1 MATRNLTEP
10 FILMRNNAVQSRHI
24 YAEQNLTDIVALVE
38 SDSDVSNNVELKGMN
53 NDAPPAWAD
62 ALEETQY
69 ILSRLRVKI
78 DSLVELHSKQ
88 LTRPTLDDTSQEER
102 QMEQLTREIGRAFS
116 NGYRQVQTIKSAG
129 RHETKP
135 AERRL
140 ANSAVMAL
148 STALQELGLR
158 YRTAQ
163 NHYLTQ
169 PLLICQCFMNIT
181 VYFIRAKS
189 SLILSCY
196 SKELHLCTLFK
207 KVKSREERNN
217 QFFAEDQSLLNSIAT
232 DSWVTELNEAAGNN
246 WQKNE
251 QRQDSVLLQLEEPE
265 DRMKLAMEREDQI
278 GSIVQS
284 IADLKHIF
292 KDLAVMV
299 QDQGT
304 ILDRIDYNIEQTQVQ
319 VQEGYKQLKKADSY
333 QKANK
338 KLYCIVI
345 LAAAIILLSFL
356 FVIFKT

>member
-10 FILMRNNAVQSRHI
+10 FVLMRNNALQSRHI
-24 YAEQNLTDIVALVE
+24 YAEQNLTDSVALVE
-38 SDSDVSNNVELKGMN
+38 SDSGASDNVELKGVDS
-53 NDAPPAWAD
+53 DAPPTWAD

-129 RHETKP
+129 RHETKST
-135 AERRL
+135 ERRL

-169 PLLICQCFMNIT
+169 
-181 VYFIRAKS
+181 
-189 SLILSCY
+189 
-196 SKELHLCTLFK
+196 
-207 KVKSREERNN
+207 VKSREERNN
-217 QFFAEDQSLLNSIAT
+217 QFFAEDQSLLNNLAT
-232 DSWVTELNEAAGNN
+232 DSWVTELNEAAGDY
-246 WQKNE
+246 WPKNE

-265 DRMKLAMEREDQI
+265 DRMKLAMEREEQI

>member
-10 FILMRNNAVQSRHI
+10 FVLMRNNALQSRHI
-24 YAEQNLTDIVALVE
+24 YAEQNLTDSVALVE
-38 SDSDVSNNVELKGMN
+38 SDSGASDNVELKGVDS
-53 NDAPPAWAD
+53 DAPPTWAD

-78 DSLVELHSKQ
+78 DSLAELHSKH

-169 PLLICQCFMNIT
+169 
-181 VYFIRAKS
+181 
-189 SLILSCY
+189 
-196 SKELHLCTLFK
+196 
-207 KVKSREERNN
+207 VKSREERNN
-217 QFFAEDQSLLNSIAT
+217 QFFAEDQSLLNNLAT
-232 DSWVTELNEAAGNN
+232 DSWVTELNEAAGDY
-246 WQKNE
+246 WPKNE

-265 DRMKLAMEREDQI
+265 DRMKLAIEREEQI

>member
-10 FILMRNNAVQSRHI
+10 FVLMRNNALQTRHI
-24 YAEQNLTDIVALVE
+24 YAEQNLTDRVALVE
-38 SDSDVSNNVELKGMN
+38 SDSGGSDNVELKGVSA
-53 NDAPPAWAD
+53 DSGAPPVWVD

-69 ILSRLRVKI
+69 ILNKLRVKI

-88 LTRPTLDDTSQEER
+88 LTRPTLDDTCQEER

-140 ANSAVMAL
+140 AVSAVMAL

-158 YRTAQ
+158 YRSAQ

-169 PLLICQCFMNIT
+169 
-181 VYFIRAKS
+181 
-189 SLILSCY
+189 
-196 SKELHLCTLFK
+196 
-207 KVKSREERNN
+207 VKSREERNS
-217 QFFAEDQSLLNSIAT
+217 QFFAEDQSFLDNVAT
-232 DSWVTELNEAAGNN
+232 DSWLTESNEATADY

-265 DRMKLAMEREDQI
+265 DRVKLALEREEQI

-292 KDLAVMV
+292 KDLAIMV
-299 QDQGT
+299 EDQGT

-338 KLYCIVI
+338 KLYCIVV
-345 LAAAIILLSFL
+345 LAAAIILLSFV
-356 FVIFKT
+356 FIIFKT